1 MSVVGIFKSD
11 IRRYQFVSAHA
22 PTEAS
27 SADEKSEFHD
37 LLTSLLQEA
46 KTKCPNIIQFVM
58 IDGNARVG
66 SVKAECFG
74 DANAENESQNGMM
87 LRGTLLASKL
97 MAVNTFKCPG
107 YTWRSPK

>member
-1 MSVVGIFKSD
+1 
-11 IRRYQFVSAHA
+11 
-22 PTEAS
+22 
-27 SADEKSEFHD
+27 
-37 LLTSLLQEA
+37 
-46 KTKCPNIIQFVM
+46 M

-107 YTWRSPK
+107 YT